1 MKFSPD
7 SNENN
12 LASNAFILAFRNI
25 KVKLIVSNEQ
35 DLVFSFA
42 SPGGLSSTIDL

>member
-1 MKFSPD
+1 MKLSPD

-12 LASNAFILAFRNI
+12 LASNALILAFRNI

-35 DLVFSFA
+35 GFVFSFA
-42 SPGGLSSTIDL
+42 SPTDFSSKIDL